1 MSYNI
6 KKLSESSLYKFFN
19 LSTINEGVKRTVE
32 SAASETQ
39 TSVTRDEFISTIFSA
54 LNVDSSRLEELIQR
68 NKSNKMQDINAMSDK
83 LNSFTDQVV
92 WQIPEE
98 LNEKIETFEESIEN
112 SDEFDITTVSESIKP
127 AIKQIEKLY
136 KESAKIKQAIKRRE
150 NIHNKIIS
158 KLDETISLQ
167 IEDKDQLKEEL
178 NKYLNDIDKK
188 KSLHGTT
195 LYLNQ
200 KVIKESEQQE
210 KSLASVIK
218 LINGIIKITG
228 KLIERSQ
235 EEYFNLSSSLREE
248 LLEANKT
255 KLTRE
260 QQHEIS
266 RVRGLIENEA
276 RSIKYYKERLKLY
289 RIELV
294 SYTNIEKMYKKLSEL
309 LKVKKHIAEQKE
321 KIEILFDKKEE
332 GFTENARKEEIK
344 RLVNNIDNEALIT
357 QLNEKFEESK
367 ADIEDFQEYHVSEI
381 LQSCLINAV
390 NSIEINKKLANI
402 KKGKDS
408 IKIITN
414 TNSAKTSNSITAN
427 DDKFGLVSSEF
438 KKNSNKVFNIN
449 DIVYGDSKKVD
460 HLIASEEKYS
470 KKNPLM
476 SHILV
481 LDPNINVSNRNELEL
496 SIFLNAL
503 SSLDLNK
510 ATPYLNVMFLLPDS
524 VLKNGKIYKTA
535 SITQFL
541 SGKTEETEI
550 QSALNSSFNKE
561 RGPNKNVYTGI
572 KSNMSLFT
580 SPQTLN
586 NFDEVFVGRQSDRE
600 KLINEKVYGYTRA
613 NNINDITRPFMTIK
627 SFNIDVAPTQ
637 GLLSMKTGKVSLV
650 IHDRTRMSEIAPFIK
665 PDMLGAFGS
674 EIILSYGWNS
684 LDDSLIGEFINDL
697 KVNEKYII
705 TNSSFNITKNGEVNV
720 DLSIAMRGP
729 IDIKNTFLSLDVE
742 TKININKLDIIY
754 KSINEIKKT
763 LLYSSSGNKQ
773 IELNESLIENIYMR
787 LISGKTEKE
796 IIKNANS
803 FNDIVQYIEFL
814 ALDDNY
820 KEKSDAY
827 NASFSRAADN
837 KAKIDFFK
845 QNLENLLKSKSD
857 SYKTIADSFVDSGLV
872 VDFDLNNLPANIDVL
887 LTNLMINYTHFLV
900 STKEFI
906 KEIKTKKD
914 SVNSFVLKN
923 IIKPLGYVDPFYD
936 KDWSAKY
943 NKLQYIIKQGMT
955 TQEDFGP
962 FHTALSSEATY
973 SVDESDNKSNF
984 ISFGTFLSAILGS
997 HMKDSGVY
1005 DDIQI
1010 ITYCV
1015 NENAGLMSNKNISS
1029 LLIDKNV
1036 LKEFSTDVFNSR
1048 SKISLEGYISKVIE
1062 DQIIKSTQICYGFS
1076 DLYID
1081 SSISIKENS
1090 INERLETIDNI
1101 LKNQEKSETIF
1112 QIPRIK
1118 IFFDT
1123 FVKKD
1128 EADRTILRVS
1138 VYDENN
1144 NPYAPVRDIFM
1155 NDSNLLNVQK
1165 KIAKLKIQGESE
1177 YNQKSY
1183 AIFDAL
1189 KKEGIIKINKRG
1201 ESIASNLSLKDQIMV
1216 KKEIKKLAPSITY
1229 GSQNTTIINANVT
1242 TINEGNLSTVLM
1254 NRNDREIGKVSNV
1267 KITSDEDL
1275 PLQIFP
1281 SKATVTMFGCP
1292 IVNFA
1297 QYIYLDFE
1305 TGTTIDNFYS
1315 ITGISHSLTPG
1326 NFTTTLTL
1334 SYGDAYGK
1342 YRSATTSIKQLV
1354 ADVAE
1359 GRVKRKYII
1368 RSFIESDKFK
1378 TDSNVFIP
1386 LDKKINKGSFK

>member
-470 KKNPLM
+470 KK
-476 SHILV
+476 IL
-481 LDPNINVSNRNELEL
+481 
-496 SIFLNAL
+496 
-503 SSLDLNK
+503 
-510 ATPYLNVMFLLPDS
+510 
-524 VLKNGKIYKTA
+524 
-535 SITQFL
+535 
-541 SGKTEETEI
+541 
-550 QSALNSSFNKE
+550 
-561 RGPNKNVYTGI
+561 
-572 KSNMSLFT
+572 
-580 SPQTLN
+580 
-586 NFDEVFVGRQSDRE
+586 
-600 KLINEKVYGYTRA
+600 
-613 NNINDITRPFMTIK
+613 
-627 SFNIDVAPTQ
+627 
-637 GLLSMKTGKVSLV
+637 
-650 IHDRTRMSEIAPFIK
+650 
-665 PDMLGAFGS
+665 
-674 EIILSYGWNS
+674 
-684 LDDSLIGEFINDL
+684 
-697 KVNEKYII
+697 
-705 TNSSFNITKNGEVNV
+705 
-720 DLSIAMRGP
+720 
-729 IDIKNTFLSLDVE
+729 
-742 TKININKLDIIY
+742 
-754 KSINEIKKT
+754 
-763 LLYSSSGNKQ
+763 
-773 IELNESLIENIYMR
+773 
-787 LISGKTEKE
+787 
-796 IIKNANS
+796 
-803 FNDIVQYIEFL
+803 
-814 ALDDNY
+814 
-820 KEKSDAY
+820 
-827 NASFSRAADN
+827 
-837 KAKIDFFK
+837 
-845 QNLENLLKSKSD
+845 
-857 SYKTIADSFVDSGLV
+857 
-872 VDFDLNNLPANIDVL
+872 
-887 LTNLMINYTHFLV
+887 
-900 STKEFI
+900 
-906 KEIKTKKD
+906 
-914 SVNSFVLKN
+914 
-923 IIKPLGYVDPFYD
+923 
-936 KDWSAKY
+936 
-943 NKLQYIIKQGMT
+943 
-955 TQEDFGP
+955 
-962 FHTALSSEATY
+962 
-973 SVDESDNKSNF
+973 
-984 ISFGTFLSAILGS
+984 
-997 HMKDSGVY
+997 
-1005 DDIQI
+1005 
-1010 ITYCV
+1010 
-1015 NENAGLMSNKNISS
+1015 
-1029 LLIDKNV
+1029 
-1036 LKEFSTDVFNSR
+1036 
-1048 SKISLEGYISKVIE
+1048 
-1062 DQIIKSTQICYGFS
+1062 
-1076 DLYID
+1076 
-1081 SSISIKENS
+1081 
-1090 INERLETIDNI
+1090 
-1101 LKNQEKSETIF
+1101 
-1112 QIPRIK
+1112 
-1118 IFFDT
+1118 
-1123 FVKKD
+1123 
-1128 EADRTILRVS
+1128 
-1138 VYDENN
+1138 
-1144 NPYAPVRDIFM
+1144 
-1155 NDSNLLNVQK
+1155 
-1165 KIAKLKIQGESE
+1165 
-1177 YNQKSY
+1177 
-1183 AIFDAL
+1183 
-1189 KKEGIIKINKRG
+1189 
-1201 ESIASNLSLKDQIMV
+1201 
-1216 KKEIKKLAPSITY
+1216 
-1229 GSQNTTIINANVT
+1229 
-1242 TINEGNLSTVLM
+1242 
-1254 NRNDREIGKVSNV
+1254 
-1267 KITSDEDL
+1267 
-1275 PLQIFP
+1275 
-1281 SKATVTMFGCP
+1281 
-1292 IVNFA
+1292 
-1297 QYIYLDFE
+1297 
-1305 TGTTIDNFYS
+1305 
-1315 ITGISHSLTPG
+1315 
-1326 NFTTTLTL
+1326 
-1334 SYGDAYGK
+1334 
-1342 YRSATTSIKQLV
+1342 
-1354 ADVAE
+1354 
-1359 GRVKRKYII
+1359 
-1368 RSFIESDKFK
+1368 
-1378 TDSNVFIP
+1378 
-1386 LDKKINKGSFK
+1386 